1 MYFSLIYPYLLFGIE
16 IYANS
21 DKYILKN
28 LIVLNNKILR
38 ILQKQPYETHTKD
51 LYTNYNTL
59 PIPQLHIYQLLVLVH
74 KFVFHVNKL
83 PPAFSDYFTLNSTV
97 HNYDT
102 RRKNDLYLQGLHTS
116 KGKRM
121 VKFKV

>member
-1 MYFSLIYPYLLFGIE
+1 MYFSFVYPHLLFGIE
-16 IYANS
+16 IYANT

-28 LIVLNNKILR
+28 LIVLNNKIRR
-38 ILQKQPYETHTKD
+38 ILQKQPYETHTNN

-59 PIPQLHIYQLLVLVH
+59 PIPQLHIYQFLILVH
-74 KFVFHVNKL
+74 KFVSHVNKL
-83 PPAFSDYFTLNSTV
+83 PPAFNDYFTLNSTV

-116 KGKRM
+116 KGK
-121 VKFKV
+121 